1 MAEMLGR
8 PTLPRLS
15 LGLLL
20 WFPLGCLALL
30 CAGCDAERPMV
41 IICPW
46 SQGGG
51 TDTVSRLVA
60 HLIEKDTDIPV
71 SVVNREGGGGVTG
84 HTAGATAVP
93 DGRTIMMVTVEIGMM
108 HHKSDFTDLSPEHF
122 RPVMLINRDAA
133 ALFVRDDSPW
143 KILSDLQRD
152 IEKEPGKLTGSGTA
166 FGGMWHVALAG
177 ALLEMEFDA
186 DAVVWVPQGGAGP
199 SLQQLMANQLD
210 MVCCSLPEAKSL
222 LGSGRVR
229 ALGVMADARI
239 EGFEDVP
246 TFKEQGVDYSL
257 GGWRGLALPG
267 AATDETVART
277 EAILR
282 RVVDG
287 EDFRKEMKKLGYGID
302 VEGSVD
308 FAETMRRDDILF
320 GRIMAKIPFESQWTP
335 GPWFFPGALA
345 GFLGL
350 AAIGVLFRRLVRGAD
365 EDVAALQVTPGG
377 WVRFGEVLLAVAIY
391 IAIVNTIG
399 FLVTSAV
406 LLVYLCR
413 RLQAGWLS
421 GALVSVLL
429 TCGVYVVFVKLL
441 RVSLPEGLLSF

>member
-8 PTLPRLS
+8 PNLPRLS

-20 WFPLGCLALL
+20 WLPLGCLALL

-143 KILSDLQRD
+143 KILSDLQRE

-177 ALLEMEFDA
+177 ALLDFMND
-186 DAVVWVPQGGAGP
+186 QH
-199 SLQQLMANQLD
+199 
-210 MVCCSLPEAKSL
+210 
-222 LGSGRVR
+222 
-229 ALGVMADARI
+229 
-239 EGFEDVP
+239 
-246 TFKEQGVDYSL
+246 
-257 GGWRGLALPG
+257 
-267 AATDETVART
+267 
-277 EAILR
+277 
-282 RVVDG
+282 G
-287 EDFRKEMKKLGYGID
+287 E
-302 VEGSVD
+302 
-308 FAETMRRDDILF
+308 
-320 GRIMAKIPFESQWTP
+320 
-335 GPWFFPGALA
+335 
-345 GFLGL
+345 
-350 AAIGVLFRRLVRGAD
+350 
-365 EDVAALQVTPGG
+365 
-377 WVRFGEVLLAVAIY
+377 
-391 IAIVNTIG
+391 
-399 FLVTSAV
+399 
-406 LLVYLCR
+406 
-413 RLQAGWLS
+413 
-421 GALVSVLL
+421 
-429 TCGVYVVFVKLL
+429 
-441 RVSLPEGLLSF
+441 